1 MDLQGMESIVLTLGN
16 GQIWLGT
23 SPVVLE
29 KRHTAPKHPLCG
41 FSNLLVTDSI

>member
-16 GQIWLGT
+16 GQTWLGT

-29 KRHTAPKHPLCG
+29 KRHTSPKHPLCG